1 MYVCV
6 ALINISARNT
16 DLRERADRLEEEN
29 IQLESE
35 IEVLQAQITYFNTN
49 EFQERI
55 AREKLGLQ
63 APGESVVIV
72 GRGDSEL
79 GRQTDGSNEELA
91 RLPSTSHVDEWMT
104 FLFGSSQN
112 P

>member
-35 IEVLQAQITYFNTN
+35 IEVLQAQITYFKTN

-79 GRQTDGSNEELA
+79 GRQIDNGKEELT

-104 FLFGSSQN
+104 FLFGSQN